1 MDPFFE
7 RLRDSLHD
15 HPSRSLEA
23 GALMLKEAAVLAP
36 VFLRDDEPW
45 ALLTRRPETLR
56 KHPGQVAFPGGG
68 REPQDTTPL
77 HTALR
82 EAEEE
87 LGIPPARV
95 EVLGMLGTMPTV
107 TGFFVTPFV
116 GAIPDRLAL
125 VPSAEEIS
133 EVLEVP
139 LLRLKQEKRRAYDA
153 DRDAYVWEGSER
165 FIWGA
170 TYRMVTQLLVH
181 VRRAVRPGETSS
193 AAGPYSKAP

>member
-1 MDPFFE
+1 VS
-7 RLRDSLHD
+7 LR
-15 HPSRSLEA
+15 
-23 GALMLKEAAVLAP
+23 GG
-36 VFLRDDEPW
+36 EPW
-45 ALLTRRPETLR
+45 ALLTMRPQTLR

-68 REPQDTTPL
+68 REPEDVTPL

-82 EAEEE
+82 EAKEE
-87 LGIPPARV
+87 LGIPGEAV

-116 GAIPDRLAL
+116 GAIPDGLPL

-139 LLRLKQEKRRAYDA
+139 LLRLSTQKRRAYEA
-153 DRDAYVWEGSER
+153 DRDAYVWQGSER

-170 TYRMVTQLLVH
+170 TFRIVTQLLVH
-181 VRRAVRPGETSS
+181 VRRAVG
-193 AAGPYSKAP
+193 

>member
-7 RLRDSLHD
+7 RLKQSLHEN
-15 HPSRSLEA
+15 PSRSLES
-23 GALMLKEAAVLAP
+23 GGLVLKEAAVLAP
-36 VFLRDDEPW
+36 VFLRGGEPW
-45 ALLTRRPETLR
+45 ALLTRRPENLR

-68 REPQDTTPL
+68 REPSDVTPL

-82 EAEEE
+82 EANEE
-87 LGIPPARV
+87 LGIPPDAV
-95 EVLGMLGTMPTV
+95 EVLGMLGTMPTI

-116 GAIPDRLAL
+116 GAVADGLLLTPN
-125 VPSAEEIS
+125 AEEID

-139 LLRLKQEKRRAYDA
+139 LLRLQQVKRRAYDA

-170 TYRMVTQLLVH
+170 TFRMVTQLLVH
-181 VRRAVRPGETSS
+181 VRRA
-193 AAGPYSKAP
+193 AG

>member
-1 MDPFFE
+1 MDAFFE

-56 KHPGQVAFPGGG
+56 KPPGQVAFPGGG

-82 EAEEE
+82 EAKEE
-87 LGIPPARV
+87 LGIPPERV

-125 VPSAEEIS
+125 VP
-133 EVLEVP
+133 
-139 LLRLKQEKRRAYDA
+139 
-153 DRDAYVWEGSER
+153 
-165 FIWGA
+165 
-170 TYRMVTQLLVH
+170 
-181 VRRAVRPGETSS
+181 
-193 AAGPYSKAP
+193 

>member
-7 RLRDSLHD
+7 RLKSSLHEY
-15 HPSRSLEA
+15 PSRSLEA
-23 GALMLKEAAVLAP
+23 GALLLKEAAVLAP
-36 VFLRDDEPW
+36 VFLRGGEPW
-45 ALLTRRPETLR
+45 GLLTRRPENLR

-68 REPQDTTPL
+68 REPEDTTPL

-82 EAEEE
+82 EAKEE
-87 LGIPPARV
+87 LGIPPDSV
-95 EVLGMLGTMPTV
+95 EVLGLLGTMPTI

-116 GAIPDRLAL
+116 GAIPDGLKL

-170 TYRMVTQLLVH
+170 TFRMVTQLLVH
-181 VRRAVRPGETSS
+181 VRRA
-193 AAGPYSKAP
+193 AG

>member
-7 RLRDSLHD
+7 RLRASLHD
-15 HPSRSLEA
+15 HPSR
-23 GALMLKEAAVLAP
+23 ALDSGGMQLKEAAVLAP
-36 VFLRDDEPW
+36 VFLRGGEPW

-68 REPQDTTPL
+68 REERDETPL

-87 LGIPPARV
+87 LGIPPDAV
-95 EVLGMLGTMPTV
+95 EVLGILGTMPTV

-116 GAIPDRLAL
+116 GAVPAGL
-125 VPSAEEIS
+125 VLEPSAEEIS

-139 LLRLKQEKRRAYDA
+139 LLRLKGVKRRAYQA
-153 DRDAYVWEGSER
+153 DRDAWVWEGTDH

-170 TYRMVTQLLVH
+170 TYRMVTQLLEH
-181 VRRAVRPGETSS
+181 VRRAWEEAR
-193 AAGPYSKAP
+193 